1 MNVLDKRESDTL
13 IDKLQNVHLTMKIFR
28 FPQSIVMWCNKL
40 FLSTALLNWHKN
52 CVGVCVGISV
62 GGAWVEVASTLKA

>member
-1 MNVLDKRESDTL
+1 
-13 IDKLQNVHLTMKIFR
+13 MKIFR